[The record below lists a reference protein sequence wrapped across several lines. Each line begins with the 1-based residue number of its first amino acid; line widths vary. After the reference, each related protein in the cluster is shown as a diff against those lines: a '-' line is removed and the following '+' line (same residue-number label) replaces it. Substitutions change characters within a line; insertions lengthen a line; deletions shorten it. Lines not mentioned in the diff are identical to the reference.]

1 MRPWLLGAAA
11 LLMAAAPHNKHY
23 SHARVVI
30 DGTAVVARVR
40 LFKDDLEKAL
50 KRKLVDDAP
59 SKAAVAEYVGRSLG
73 VKGDG
78 VPLAPEV
85 LDQGNDSEGDQP
97 VWWVLVQWT
106 ATRTPSKVAFRDH
119 LMFDLYDDQQNLMI
133 VSKMPGDDR
142 KTLYFQAGDK
152 TEQVLAW

>member
-1 MRPWLLGAAA
+1 
-11 LLMAAAPHNKHY
+11 MAAAPHNKHY

-78 VPLAPEV
+78 VPLTPEV

-106 ATRTPSKVAFRDH
+106 ATRAPSKVAFRDH

>member
-1 MRPWLLGAAA
+1 
-11 LLMAAAPHNKHY
+11 MAAAPHNKHY

-78 VPLAPEV
+78 VPLTPEV

-106 ATRTPSKVAFRDH
+106 AT
-119 LMFDLYDDQQNLMI
+119 
-133 VSKMPGDDR
+133 DR
-142 KTLYFQAGDK
+142 KS
-152 TEQVLAW
+152 VV